1 MDRNNRKQTFVI
13 TKKNPMKSVGMKLF
27 LIFFASVVVL
37 VVAMGASSYFI
48 SKNVIQEKVADA
60 SLQTI
65 VQTSRKLDILYNSF
79 EDIFKQALFDSDLKL
94 LILKYYSAP
103 EGSFDQMEIGSQI
116 IAQISALSN
125 ADTMYAISL
134 LDKNGKAIV
143 TTGNPPNTEVTD
155 TDWFKKSIVC
165 R

>member
-1 MDRNNRKQTFVI
+1 
-13 TKKNPMKSVGMKLF
+13 
-27 LIFFASVVVL
+27 
-37 VVAMGASSYFI
+37 MGASSYFI

-155 TDWFKKSIVC
+155 TDWFKKKYRLPLRAFRFGWKPETTVFSEHKG
-165 R
+165 